1 MFNNK
6 FFFILLI
13 LAIALILY
21 YSFGDTETFEL
32 KTKKSFEK
40 YKTELIEMEGSP
52 LLNKNPNK
60 FVFFE
65 PNKELIFEAA
75 FIADSQNKTFEMLMT
90 DSTNQGANL
99 AGKAKFQKNG
109 KTFEVL
115 VFEEETSYLL
125 PFNDFT
131 NTKTTYGGGRYL
143 NIPKSDLLGDAITLD
158 FNLARNFYCAYN
170 EKYICPIPPKE
181 NRIALEINAGEKKYL
196 E

>member
-21 YSFGDTETFEL
+21 YSFGETETFEL

-60 FVFFE
+60 FIFFE
-65 PNKELIFEAA
+65 PNKELIFEADFVA
-75 FIADSQNKTFEMLMT
+75 ESQSKTFEMLMT
-90 DSTNQGANL
+90 DSTNQEAKL

-125 PFNDFT
+125 PFKDFT

-143 NIPKSDLLGDAITLD
+143 NIPKSDLLGAAITLD

-170 EKYICPIPPKE
+170 KKYICPIPPKE
-181 NRIALEINAGEKKYL
+181 NRIALEINAGEKNYL

>member
-1 MFNNK
+1 MFKNK
-6 FFFILLI
+6 YFFILLV

-32 KTKKSFEK
+32 KIIKSFEK
-40 YKTELIEMEGSP
+40 YKTELIEMEESP

-60 FVFFE
+60 IVFFE
-65 PNKELIFEAA
+65 PNKELIFEAD
-75 FIADSQNKTFEMLMT
+75 FIADAQNKTFEMLMT
-90 DSTNQGANL
+90 DSTNQGAKL
-99 AGKAKFQKNG
+99 AGKAIFRKDG

-115 VFEEETSYLL
+115 VFEEEASYLL
-125 PFNDFT
+125 PFNDLT

-158 FNLARNFYCAYN
+158 FNSARNFYCAYN

-181 NRIALEINAGEKKYL
+181 NQIALEITAGEKNYL
-196 E
+196 K

>member
-90 DSTNQGANL
+90 DSTNQGAKL

-109 KTFEVL
+109 KTFEIL

>member
-65 PNKELIFEAA
+65 PNKELIFEADFLA
-75 FIADSQNKTFEMLMT
+75 ESQSKTFEMLMT
-90 DSTNQGANL
+90 DSTNQGAKL

-181 NRIALEINAGEKKYL
+181 NRIALEINAGEKNYL